1 MQVTRKTAAIAVI
14 GVGLW
19 IFAHGQPP
27 AAPVADPS
35 SSDASVK
42 GLKNARVI
50 TLAIPAPRGQILD
63 REGEPFAQN
72 LVTCQ
77 VALQYPQF
85 ENISK
90 EFVIEWGRKRQQ
102 ELKALLPKCWEK
114 KDEELWAH
122 YQDRRWLP
130 LFLSGFISGTHVTEL
145 AKKLGDRTDL
155 ALLPVYSR
163 HYPCGSV
170 AAHIIGYTGSTGKL
184 PSGPINFNDPL
195 WEMTEG
201 KSGLEMLYDKQL
213 SGTPGMKRI
222 LYNNEGVKL
231 HEEIVKRPQ
240 AGGNIVTTLNL
251 RWQQRAETVL
261 REGCQRGAFVVI
273 DVTTGEVL
281 VMASRPSFDLTEF
294 VGGISAGRFKELN
307 EDPAAPLF
315 ARAFA
320 AQYPPASTFK
330 AVVAL
335 AALHDEI
342 ITEQSTVD
350 APAFLQFPGHKIRN
364 ASGHAEGSIAVK
376 YALARSCNT
385 WFAQVG
391 IDCGPNNFLAMARRL
406 GYGEKSGLP
415 LVGEATGLIPSNE
428 WMLANQKR
436 RFMNGDSANMAIGQG
451 VLLATPLQVAQGMA
465 GIGNG
470 KALPKLQ
477 IIRQVQ
483 DGKGRVMQQSIPEVR
498 TDLGLAKNAALVVHK
513 GMRDVVNESYGTG
526 KSGGLSWTVMCGK
539 TGTAQW
545 GPASKNQRLA
555 WFAGFFPY
563 ENPRFAYAVIYE
575 GRPGQTISGG
585 RMAAPMVHAFFNP
598 LRKEIETIIAVPK
611 KAMVVIDEERG
622 FPSLLGDSI
631 RAIPVAPEE
640 QESGGVPRAQP
651 VQPEDEE
658 VTAVPDAKGDAM
670 QDPATEE
677 ATEEQREEP
686 EKEALRAIPVDD
698 PEETGDEIEMTP
710 GQ

>member
-1 MQVTRKTAAIAVI
+1 
-14 GVGLW
+14 
-19 IFAHGQPP
+19 
-27 AAPVADPS
+27 
-35 SSDASVK
+35 
-42 GLKNARVI
+42 
-50 TLAIPAPRGQILD
+50 
-63 REGEPFAQN
+63 
-72 LVTCQ
+72 
-77 VALQYPQF
+77 
-85 ENISK
+85 
-90 EFVIEWGRKRQQ
+90 
-102 ELKALLPKCWEK
+102 
-114 KDEELWAH
+114 
-122 YQDRRWLP
+122 
-130 LFLSGFISGTHVTEL
+130 
-145 AKKLGDRTDL
+145 
-155 ALLPVYSR
+155 
-163 HYPCGSV
+163 
-170 AAHIIGYTGSTGKL
+170 
-184 PSGPINFNDPL
+184 
-195 WEMTEG
+195 
-201 KSGLEMLYDKQL
+201 
-213 SGTPGMKRI
+213 
-222 LYNNEGVKL
+222 
-231 HEEIVKRPQ
+231 
-240 AGGNIVTTLNL
+240 
-251 RWQQRAETVL
+251 VL
-261 REGCQRGAFVVI
+261 

-294 VGGISAGRFKELN
+294 VGGISAARFKELN
-307 EDPAAPLF
+307 EDPGAPLF

-335 AALHDEI
+335 AALHDET
-342 ITEQSTVD
+342 ITEKSTIY

-364 ASGHAEGSIAVK
+364 ASGRAEGSIAVK

-415 LVGEATGLIPSNE
+415 LVGEATGLIPTNE

-477 IIRQVQ
+477 LIRQVQ
-483 DGKGRVMQQSIPEVR
+483 DGKGRVVQQSIPEVR
-498 TDLGLAKNAALVVHK
+498 TDLGLAKNAALVVHR

-526 KSGGLSWTVMCGK
+526 KNGALGWTVMCGK

-585 RMAAPMVHAFFNP
+585 RMAAPMVSAFFNP

-611 KAMVVIDEERG
+611 KAKVVLDEESG
-622 FPSLLGDSI
+622 VPKPPSDSI
-631 RAIPVAPEE
+631 RAIPVAPEDDDSE
-640 QESGGVPRAQP
+640 GVPRARP
-651 VQPEDEE
+651 VAPEDEE
-658 VTAVPDAKGDAM
+658 VGVVPENSEEEMKK
-670 QDPATEE
+670 PAPDEASEE
-677 ATEEQREEP
+677 EE
-686 EKEALRAIPVDD
+686 EKAIQRAIPVDD
-698 PEETGDEIEMTP
+698 AEETGDEIEMTP

>member
-1 MQVTRKTAAIAVI
+1 M
-14 GVGLW
+14 W

-677 ATEEQREEP
+677 ATQEQREEP